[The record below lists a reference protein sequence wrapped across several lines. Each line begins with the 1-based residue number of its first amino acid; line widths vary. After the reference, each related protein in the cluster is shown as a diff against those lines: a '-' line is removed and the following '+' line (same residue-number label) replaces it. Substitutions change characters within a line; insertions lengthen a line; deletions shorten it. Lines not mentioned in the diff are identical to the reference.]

1 MNQSPQFTLRI
12 RTEQDQDIDWM
23 VHPEEITFHQAME
36 VISKILPGTTTT
48 AFQYIDE
55 DGEKITVRSDEE
67 LKAMFQMYMCELTEE
82 DIQRGLMEPLVI
94 YPRVGK
100 TPKDRNRFDLRIK
113 TQKGSKTPRTNVQQ
127 FQAKSLQKE
136 TTGDQP
142 MEHSEEPM
150 ELSARGFSQM
160 AGSPPNLNTSSH
172 PHTLHP
178 GQQLSG
184 SPHMQNISP
193 SQQRTSPGSIQMH
206 QVSPGHYGAGN
217 QSRAENIKEIL
228 TCGRMTA
235 DDLQQIA
242 LIGSGNGGHVYK
254 AFHIPTQ
261 RLMAVKIIQLDVD
274 IEVQKKI
281 LLELEIL
288 YKCHSPSIIGFYG
301 AFFIE
306 NRISICTEFMDGGS
320 LDNYGQIPEP
330 ILGRMAVNMVQG
342 LIYMW
347 SLKILHRDIKPSN
360 ILVNTDGY
368 VKLCDFGVSTQLVE
382 SITKS
387 HVGTNAYMAPER
399 IKAEHYGAPSEVW
412 SLGVTLYELA
422 AGEFPFDKMLEEG
435 NVNVLRLCN
444 TILEEKSP
452 TLPEE
457 KFSAALCD
465 FVARCL
471 HKDPQKRITHP
482 ELLAH
487 PYIQNFIED
496 DTSRSVLSAWI
507 KSQLPLIQAGKIKK
521 KKS

>member
-1 MNQSPQFTLRI
+1 MNQNLQCTLRI

-23 VHPEEITFHQAME
+23 VHPDEITFHQAME
-36 VISKILPGTTTT
+36 VISKTLPGTSTT

-55 DGEKITVRSDEE
+55 DGEKITVRSDDE

-82 DIQRGLMEPLVI
+82 DIQRGLLEPLVI

-113 TQKGSKTPRTNVQQ
+113 TQKGTKKPASNAPQ
-127 FQAKSLQKE
+127 FQDKGLQSRV
-136 TTGDQP
+136 TRGQT
-142 MEHSEEPM
+142 SAEPM
-150 ELSARGFSQM
+150 EISTPRYSQM
-160 AGSPPNLNTSSH
+160 SDTSSH
-172 PHTLHP
+172 PNIQSNPHSLYLE
-178 GQQLSG
+178 QQVSG
-184 SPHMQNISP
+184 SPQHHI
-193 SQQRTSPGSIQMH
+193 TSPLTSSVQIH
-206 QVSPGHYGAGN
+206 QSSQG

-228 TCGRMTA
+228 TSGRMTA
-235 DDLQQIA
+235 ADLQQIA
-242 LIGSGNGGHVYK
+242 LIGSGNGGKVYK

-261 RLMAVKIIQLDVD
+261 KLMAVKIIQLDVD
-274 IEVQKKI
+274 VEVQKKI
-281 LLELEIL
+281 LLELDIL

-360 ILVNTDGY
+360 ILVNTDGF

-422 AGEFPFDKMLEEG
+422 AGRFPFENMFEEG
-435 NVNVLRLCN
+435 SVNVLRLCN

-452 TLPEE
+452 KLSEE
-457 KFSAALCD
+457 KFSPALCD
-465 FVARCL
+465 FVAKCL

-507 KSQLPLIQAGKIKK
+507 KSQLLILQNSDPK